1 MTVQVP
7 YPVVSRVI
15 DIFGDWLKQRRELRE
30 MCEAD
35 GNNFGRIA
43 SDLRMSSADLA
54 KLARWGAHAV
64 GELPTM
70 LAAVDVK
77 RSAQS

>member
-30 MCEAD
+30 MCEMD

-43 SDLRMSSADLA
+43 SDLRMSSADPA
-54 KLARWGAHAV
+54 KRWPAGGRMPSV
-64 GELPTM
+64 NC
-70 LAAVDVK
+70 
-77 RSAQS
+77 RRCSRQST